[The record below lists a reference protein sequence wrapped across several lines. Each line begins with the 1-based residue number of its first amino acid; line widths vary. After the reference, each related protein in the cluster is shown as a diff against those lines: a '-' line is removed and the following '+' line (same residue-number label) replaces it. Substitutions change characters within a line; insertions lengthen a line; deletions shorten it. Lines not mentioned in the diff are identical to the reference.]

1 MRSWKKYFFEVL
13 SATDYS
19 PKVLYQ
25 IILTKLINT
34 GKKNKALK
42 AYGDEIIKT
51 KTSRNLN
58 GVMNL
63 AMYREFLRT
72 SVCRS
77 ISINK
82 GNR

>member
-1 MRSWKKYFFEVL
+1 MKVGKNIFFEVL

-19 PKVLYQ
+19 PKSFVPNYFNK
-25 IILTKLINT
+25 IDKHWK
-34 GKKNKALK
+34 KKNKALK

-63 AMYREFLRT
+63 AMYREIFAD
-72 SVCRS
+72 
-77 ISINK
+77 ISMQKHFN
-82 GNR
+82 